1 MKVKVLIGAL
11 VVLMVMNLAA
21 LGSFMFMHL
30 HGGRHHGG
38 HSGERRMHR
47 WVMRNVPEGDRE
59 RLMRTMR
66 SFHEDVS
73 PLAEQTRKLEDELIS
88 SMRQDP
94 APRAHIDSLLE
105 QISHNRLEIA
115 RRATDRMIAMGD
127 SLTPDERGHM
137 VDALMR
143 SRHLGRESRRNK

>member
-11 VVLMVMNLAA
+11 AVLMVMNMAA
-21 LGSFMFMHL
+21 LGAFFFFHL
-30 HGGRHHGG
+30 HARHHGLHG
-38 HSGERRMHR
+38 RERFTHR

-66 SFHEDVS
+66 SFHEEVR
-73 PLAEQTRKLEDELIS
+73 PLAEQTGKLEEELIS
-88 SMRQDP
+88 SMRKDP

-105 QISHNRLEIA
+105 QISQNRLEIA

-143 SRHLGRESRRNK
+143 SRHIGREGRRDNK